1 MISIIPSILTNDPE
15 EAREMIARCEGLAL
29 PVGRQVERVSI
40 DIIDGKFADNKTIDP
55 VVLSDI
61 DTALKIDYQL
71 MVHEPINW
79 IERCI
84 RGQADRIIGHIE
96 QMSDQLG
103 FVGKVQEVGLEV
115 GLGIDLPTSIN
126 RLDATILNDL
136 DVVLVMS
143 VKAGF
148 GGQEFSKGVLNKI
161 KKLDEIRV
169 RDDTPFKM
177 QVDGGITYDNIHK
190 IHSLGADEASI
201 GRLIFE
207 GNLEENLKRFQ
218 ESAHNLGNSR

>member
-1 MISIIPSILTNDPE
+1 MIEIIPSILTSDPL
-15 EAREMIARCEGLAL
+15 EAIELISRCEGM
-29 PVGRQVERVSI
+29 VDRVSV
-40 DIIDGKFADNKTIDP
+40 DIIDGKFANNKTIDP

-71 MVHEPINW
+71 MVYEPINW

-84 RGQADRIIGHIE
+84 RGQADRVIGHIE

-103 FVGKVQEVGLEV
+103 FVGKVQEAGLEV

-126 RLDATILNDL
+126 KLDATILNDL

-143 VKAGF
+143 VAAGF
-148 GGQEFSKGVLNKI
+148 GGQEFNKDALDKI

-169 RDDTPFKM
+169 RDDTPFRI
-177 QVDGGITYDNIHK
+177 QDDGGVTLDSIYNVHRI
-190 IHSLGADEASI
+190 GVDEVSI
-201 GRLIFE
+201 GRKLFE
-207 GNLEENLKRFQ
+207 GDLAKNLKKFQ
-218 ESAHNLGNSR
+218 KAAHG